1 MYILRE
7 NKNTSILLEMHGGL
21 ARALSTHW
29 VLSMVTCDASVV
41 PELIL
46 ITDLPGR
53 CCRHSSAGD
62 ETEAQ
67 KGG

>member
-1 MYILRE
+1 M
-7 NKNTSILLEMHGGL
+7 
-21 ARALSTHW
+21 STHW